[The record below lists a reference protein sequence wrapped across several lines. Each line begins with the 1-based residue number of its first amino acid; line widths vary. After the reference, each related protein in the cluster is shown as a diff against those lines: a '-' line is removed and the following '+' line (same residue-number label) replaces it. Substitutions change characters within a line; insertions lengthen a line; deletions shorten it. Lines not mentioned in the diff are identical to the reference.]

1 MNMDFSVF
9 APELV
14 VLITACLVLFG
25 EWIFKSVDNN
35 REKRSKNIGFVA
47 LVGLFAALGTLI
59 GFKNTGNTIINSYF
73 ASDISTYFSAFALDD
88 LALYFKTIIVISA
101 ILTVMISFKY
111 VNEKIRSVGE
121 FYSLLCMAT
130 IGAMLVASA
139 NEMITLYLGIEL
151 LSISSYILACFN
163 KDNLKSTES
172 SLKYFIVGGLSSAL
186 LLYGFSLLFG
196 LTGTTE
202 FPQLSALLDKYTQPQ
217 LNVIFI
223 IGLVMS
229 IAGLGYKIAIVPFHM
244 WAPDVYEG
252 APTPVTAFLS
262 ITSKIAGFAAVTRFL
277 LIFNSAMAAKL
288 IILIAVLSVLTMTIG
303 NVLSVVQKNIKRL
316 LAYSSIAHAGYLLM
330 GFIPLLMNKTDDYAS
345 ILFYLTAYIFMNIG
359 AFAAVIYFSKYT
371 GSTDIDS
378 FAGVAKKSPFVAF
391 VFTCCLVSLAGLPP
405 FGGFTGKFYLFVGAI
420 NSGYTWLALVGAL
433 NSVISL
439 YYYVK
444 IIKSMYFGDSKIEE
458 KFELPNAALAAAIF
472 ISLVGILVLFL
483 VPYPFIEAA
492 KMSTFGL

>member
-1 MNMDFSVF
+1 MDFSVF

-25 EWIFKSVDNN
+25 EWAFKSVDND

-47 LVGLFAALGTLI
+47 LTGLLGALGTL
-59 GFKNTGNTIINSYF
+59 FAFRNVGNTIVNPYF
-73 ASDISTYFSAFALDD
+73 DSDSLTFFSAFALDN
-88 LALYFKTIIVISA
+88 LALYFKTIIVLSA
-101 ILTVMISFKY
+101 ILTVLISFKY

-130 IGAMLVASA
+130 LGAMFVSSA

-163 KDNLKSTES
+163 KDNIRSSES
-172 SLKYFIVGGLSSAL
+172 SLKYFIVGGLSSVF

-196 LTGTTE
+196 LTGTTQ
-202 FPQLSALLDKYTQPQ
+202 FPQLAALIDKYTQPQ

-229 IAGLGYKIAIVPFHM
+229 IAGLGYKIAVVPFHM

-262 ITSKIAGFAAVTRFL
+262 ITSKIAGFAAVSRFL

-288 IILIAVLSVLTMTIG
+288 VILIAVISVLTMTIG
-303 NVLSVVQKNIKRL
+303 NVFSVVQKNIKRL
-316 LAYSSIAHAGYLLM
+316 LAYSSIAHAGYLLI
-330 GFIPLLMNKTDDYAS
+330 GFIPLLLNKTDDYAS

-359 AFAAVIYFSKYT
+359 AFAAVTYFSKYT

-391 VFTCCLVSLAGLPP
+391 VFTCCLISLAGLPP

-458 KFELPNAALAAAIF
+458 KFEVPNAALAAAIF

-492 KMSTFGL
+492 KMSTLGL